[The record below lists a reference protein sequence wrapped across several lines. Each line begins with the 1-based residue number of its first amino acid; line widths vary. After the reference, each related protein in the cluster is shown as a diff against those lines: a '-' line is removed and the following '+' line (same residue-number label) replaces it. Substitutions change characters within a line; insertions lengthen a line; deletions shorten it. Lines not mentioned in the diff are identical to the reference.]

1 MTMATT
7 VSPESTQH
15 ARNGAQRAIAFGHVQ
30 TIGGLSRI
38 VDRDI
43 EILKMNLVQLHD
55 GRDGAR
61 SSAWERL
68 ESAWETVRSE
78 LADDSASSPLTGDVS
93 PRNSAAVA
101 AAEVDAPMAV
111 VPTVPLALRPLNWVT
126 GVLGPA
132 VSSRTRQVVRWS
144 REPARRVELRTAAL
158 KVWSLVSSA
167 ALAGA
172 KHASN
177 GWRGLEGLVRRQ
189 AESLESTWSRLGSDL
204 VTFAQKYRGKGSTNS
219 AQGDSG
225 EAYGTA
231 CEGRAQARLERA
243 KETVKSKLALIDGA
257 SRPTLVASTMR
268 RLDEP
273 TTSSPDMPFVLKPL
287 PWFLGALS
295 PVISARTMMM
305 HHGSYYSQCIES
317 ANRLS
322 RDHKKLAGKNPL
334 EIVRWAREHARGTE
348 LLATA
353 SEAWNHSF
361 YWQCLTPAKKRPSG
375 ELGKALYGMF
385 GDFSNFADKFALAG
399 ATHVGSGWLWLTA
412 NSRRQVRI
420 LTTSDADCPE
430 ARGHTCLLAIDLWEH
445 AYYLD
450 HQNRRREYLDALIDR
465 RLDWEFAEQRFRI
478 VLQRETPARR
488 KTSSRAGDRKR
499 SRHPKQQRKAATSRR
514 PLATTP
520 NSMQRM
526 RFPASPDLRA
536 CRRGDVDATDTTKRG
551 RRTEQTRTGG
561 SNTTSGRPRKCAFD
575 TPLSSRGDAST

>member
-1 MTMATT
+1 MATT
-7 VSPESTQH
+7 LPAESTQH
-15 ARNGAQRAIAFGHVQ
+15 ARNGAQKAMAFDHVQ
-30 TIGGLSRI
+30 RIGGLSRI

-55 GRDGAR
+55 GRDEAR

-93 PRNSAAVA
+93 PGNGAAVA

-132 VSSRTRQVVRWS
+132 ISSRTRQVVRWS
-144 REPARRVELRTAAL
+144 REPARRAELRAAAL
-158 KVWSLVSSA
+158 KVWSFVSSA

-172 KHASN
+172 KHVSN
-177 GWRGLEGLVRRQ
+177 GWCGLQGVVRRQ
-189 AESLESTWSRLGSDL
+189 AESLESTWSRLEGKWQTWKAARSQSAEIEASAGAIEVDSLAGYATGLLPPDDAPAADLPNTGSDL
-204 VTFAQKYRGKGSTNS
+204 ATFAQKVEPADVTHRGNGSTNL

-225 EAYGTA
+225 GAYSTA
-231 CEGRAQARLERA
+231 WEGSAQARLESA
-243 KETVKSKLALIDGA
+243 KETVKSKLALIEGA
-257 SRPTLVASTMR
+257 SRPILATSTMPQ
-268 RLDEP
+268 LDEP

-287 PWFLGALS
+287 PWVLGALS
-295 PVISARTMMM
+295 PVISSRTMMM

-348 LLATA
+348 LLSTA

-361 YWQCLTPAKKRPSG
+361 YWQCLTPGKKRPSG
-375 ELGKALYGMF
+375 ELRKALDRMF

-412 NSRRQVRI
+412 NSRKQVRI

-465 RLDWEFAEQRFRI
+465 RLDWEFAEQRFRL
-478 VLQRETPARR
+478 VLQRETQARR

-514 PLATTP
+514 
-520 NSMQRM
+520 
-526 RFPASPDLRA
+526 
-536 CRRGDVDATDTTKRG
+536 
-551 RRTEQTRTGG
+551 
-561 SNTTSGRPRKCAFD
+561 
-575 TPLSSRGDAST
+575 

>member
-1 MTMATT
+1 MATT
-7 VSPESTQH
+7 LPAESTQH
-15 ARNGAQRAIAFGHVQ
+15 ARNGGQRAMAFDYVQ
-30 TIGGLSRI
+30 RIDGLSRI

-55 GRDGAR
+55 GRYEAR
-61 SSAWERL
+61 SGAWERL

-78 LADDSASSPLTGDVS
+78 LADDSASGPLTGDVS
-93 PRNSAAVA
+93 PRHGAAVA
-101 AAEVDAPMAV
+101 AAQVDAPTAV
-111 VPTVPLALRPLNWVT
+111 VPIGPLAPRPPHWVT

-132 VSSRTRQVVRWS
+132 ISSKTRQVVCWS
-144 REPARRVELRTAAL
+144 REPARRAELRTAAL
-158 KVWSLVSSA
+158 KVWSFVSSA

-177 GWRGLEGLVRRQ
+177 GWCSLESVVRRQ
-189 AESLESTWSRLGSDL
+189 AESLESAWSRLEGKWQTWNAARPRSAEIEVSADPIDVDWLAPHATGLLSADDAPGADLPSTGFDL
-204 VTFAQKYRGKGSTNS
+204 VPFVQEYQGNGSTNP

-225 EAYGTA
+225 AAHGIA
-231 CEGRAQARLERA
+231 SNGSAQARLESA
-243 KETVKSKLALIDGA
+243 KETVKSKLALSDSA
-257 SRPTLVASTMR
+257 SRPIVATTAMPQ
-268 RLDEP
+268 LAEA
-273 TTSSPDMPFVLKPL
+273 TTSSADAPFVLKPL
-287 PWFLGALS
+287 PWVLGALS

-305 HHGSYYSQCIES
+305 HHGSYHSQCIES

-322 RDHKKLAGKNPL
+322 RDYKKLAGKDSL

-361 YWQCLTPAKKRPSG
+361 YWQCLTPGKKRPIG
-375 ELGKALYGMF
+375 ELREALYRLF

-412 NSRRQVRI
+412 NSRKQVRI

-465 RLDWEFAEQRFRI
+465 RLDWEFAEQRFRL

-488 KTSSRAGDRKR
+488 KTSIRAADRKR
-499 SRHPKQQRKAATSRR
+499 SRHPKQPPKAATASRKNR
-514 PLATTP
+514 
-520 NSMQRM
+520 S
-526 RFPASPDLRA
+526 RFRD
-536 CRRGDVDATDTTKRG
+536 
-551 RRTEQTRTGG
+551 
-561 SNTTSGRPRKCAFD
+561 
-575 TPLSSRGDAST
+575 

>member
-7 VSPESTQH
+7 LPESAQH
-15 ARNGAQRAIAFGHVQ
+15 AQNGAQKAMAFDHVQ
-30 TIGGLSRI
+30 RIGGLSRI

-43 EILKMNLVQLHD
+43 EILKMNLEQLHD
-55 GRDGAR
+55 GRDETR

-78 LADDSASSPLTGDVS
+78 LADESDSSPLTGDVS
-93 PRNSAAVA
+93 PGNGAAVA
-101 AAEVDAPMAV
+101 AAEVDAPIAV
-111 VPTVPLALRPLNWVT
+111 VPTVPLALRLLNWVT

-132 VSSRTRQVVRWS
+132 ISSRTRQVVRWS
-144 REPARRVELRTAAL
+144 CEPARRAELRAAAL
-158 KVWSLVSSA
+158 KVWGFVSSA
-167 ALAGA
+167 ALAAA

-177 GWRGLEGLVRRQ
+177 GWRALEGLVRRQ
-189 AESLESTWSRLGSDL
+189 AASLESTWSRLEGKWQTWRAARSQSAAIKASAGAIEVDSPGGYATGLLPPADASAADLPNTGSDL
-204 VTFAQKYRGKGSTNS
+204 AAFAQKVEPADVTHRGNGSTNL

-225 EAYGTA
+225 GPYRTA
-231 CEGRAQARLERA
+231 WEVSAQ
-243 KETVKSKLALIDGA
+243 ET
-257 SRPTLVASTMR
+257 
-268 RLDEP
+268 
-273 TTSSPDMPFVLKPL
+273 TTSSPEMPFVLKPL
-287 PWFLGALS
+287 PWVLGALS

-322 RDHKKLAGKNPL
+322 RDHKKLAGKDPL

-348 LLATA
+348 LLSTA

-361 YWQCLTPAKKRPSG
+361 YWQCLTPGKKRPSG
-375 ELGKALYGMF
+375 ELCKVLYRMF

-412 NSRRQVRI
+412 NSRKQVRI

-430 ARGHTCLLAIDLWEH
+430 ARGHTCLMAIDLWEH

-465 RLDWEFAEQRFRI
+465 RLDWEFAEQRFRL
-478 VLQRETPARR
+478 VLEREAQARR

-499 SRHPKQQRKAATSRR
+499 SR
-514 PLATTP
+514 
-520 NSMQRM
+520 
-526 RFPASPDLRA
+526 
-536 CRRGDVDATDTTKRG
+536 
-551 RRTEQTRTGG
+551 
-561 SNTTSGRPRKCAFD
+561 
-575 TPLSSRGDAST
+575 PLSKPGRVAR